1 MSSRLIIF
9 YLYSLDLPVLN
20 TLRIT
25 GSSFMNTSSVSIT
38 SILLVMIYE
47 IDIPFTNGTYSAS
60 TTAFHML
67 SSTNIA
73 YDLSNIMK
81 NQ

>member
-38 SILLVMIYE
+38 SILFVMIYE
-47 IDIPFTNGTYSAS
+47 IDIPFTNGTINKSGNS
-60 TTAFHML
+60 F
-67 SSTNIA
+67 NILKQSDIISDDSKV
-73 YDLSNIMK
+73 YYY
-81 NQ
+81 